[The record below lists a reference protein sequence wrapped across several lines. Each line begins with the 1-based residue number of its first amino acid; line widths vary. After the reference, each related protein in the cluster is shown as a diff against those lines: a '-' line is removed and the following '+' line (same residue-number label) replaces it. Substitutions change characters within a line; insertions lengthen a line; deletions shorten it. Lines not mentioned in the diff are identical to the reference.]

1 MCKSTVELS
10 SFKSFIVGFYSK
22 MEKKVLCIIS
32 YMYLLEFILKIL
44 VHGCQCTICLRNYI
58 QWLAVLALY
67 LCGGIGILGII
78 IVEIGVVVNLAP
90 GAPHLDDVCTG
101 SM

>member
-1 MCKSTVELS
+1 MY
-10 SFKSFIVGFYSK
+10 FFFPSK
-22 MEKKVLCIIS
+22 KHKV
-32 YMYLLEFILKIL
+32 LEFILKIL
-44 VHGCQCTICLRNYI
+44 VLGCQCTICLRNYI

-67 LCGGIGILGII
+67 LCDGIGILGIMI
-78 IVEIGVVVNLAP
+78 AVVVNLAP